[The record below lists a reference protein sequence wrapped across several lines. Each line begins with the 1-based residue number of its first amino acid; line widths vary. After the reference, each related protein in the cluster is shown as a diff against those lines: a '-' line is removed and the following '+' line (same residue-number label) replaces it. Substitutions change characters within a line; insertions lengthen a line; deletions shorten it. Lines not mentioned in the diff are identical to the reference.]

1 MNAVRHPGF
10 HRRRE
15 QRLQDE
21 EEQRAFQRQQRA
33 HAQAIAAEA
42 HRDQAAFI
50 TELVTAGRAVLAR
63 VPYH

>member
-1 MNAVRHPGF
+1 MTTPHHPGF

-21 EEQRAFQRQQRA
+21 EAQRAFQRQQRA

-42 HRDQAAFI
+42 RRAQAAFVN
-50 TELVTAGRAVLAR
+50 ELVTAGRAVLAR